1 VSPVPG
7 RVLDRTQNTHAQRG
21 IWPDYGGTL
30 ARQSVVADESLFA
43 L

>member
-1 VSPVPG
+1 MSPAPG
-7 RVLDRTQNTHAQRG
+7 RVCWTAHRTHTR